1 MDPTQLGQWLQNSAL
16 SELLGNLVFGALFV
30 LLVLGAYYLIHIG
43 NSKVPESQKLKFDTG
58 QFKLIFFMVL
68 GALVLLW
75 ILARRALILSLLTP
89 FFIAG
94 VLAYALNPVVAY
106 LIRRK
111 FSRLQAVAA
120 LFVTLIVLLIVLS
133 MTLLPSLGNEIR
145 HLGEQ
150 LPQYSLQWYKQAES
164 WYNQRLSSFAF
175 LPDTLDQVTDFFG
188 LDFQTVS
195 NWLLQ
200 SLGSLMKSVSSLVSS
215 LVTLVTVPVLT
226 FYFMKDGDKIA
237 GSVKRSVP
245 PGSRQWVF
253 PLARQIDDVL
263 GGFIRGQLIVA
274 FFVGILS
281 GMVLL
286 LLGIDFALI
295 LGIVAG
301 VTNIIPYLGPFIG
314 AIPAVLMA
322 LLTSPL
328 QTLWVILA
336 FTVIQQVES
345 SVISPRIVGK
355 RVGLHPTLVILALL
369 MGGALW
375 GLVGLLIAVPTAA
388 VVRVLVLAVINW
400 FRERYPSFFEQ

>member
-1 MDPTQLGQWLQNSAL
+1 MDHAQLSQWLQNSTL
-16 SELLGNLVFGALFV
+16 SGFLGNLVIGALFIF
-30 LLVLGAYYLIHIG
+30 LALGAYYLIHIG
-43 NSKVPESQKLKFDTG
+43 NSKVPESRRLEFGAG
-58 QFKLIFFMVL
+58 QFKLIFFLVL
-68 GALVLLW
+68 GTLVLLW
-75 ILARRALILSLLTP
+75 IFSRRNLILSLLTP

-94 VLAYALNPVVAY
+94 VLAYALNPVVNY

-111 FSRLQAVAA
+111 LSRLQAVAV
-120 LFVTLIVLLIVLS
+120 LFMAMVVVLAVLS

-145 HLGEQ
+145 YLGEQ
-150 LPQYSLQWYKQAES
+150 LPHYSLQWYKQAES
-164 WYNQRLSSFAF
+164 WYNQRLSTFAF
-175 LPDTLDQVTDFFG
+175 LPGTLDQVTDFFG

-200 SLGSLMKSVSSLVSS
+200 SLGSLMKGFSSLVSS

-226 FYFMKDGDKIA
+226 FYFMKDGDLIA
-237 GSVKRSVP
+237 RSVKRAVP
-245 PGSRQWVF
+245 PESRQWAF
-253 PLARQIDDVL
+253 PLARQIDGVL

-274 FFVGILS
+274 LFVGVLS
-281 GMVLL
+281 GLALM

-314 AIPAVLMA
+314 AVPAVLMA

-336 FTVIQQVES
+336 FTIIQQVES

-369 MGGALW
+369 MGGALG

-388 VVRVLVLAVINW
+388 VIRVLTLAIVDW
-400 FRERYPSFFEQ
+400 FRRRYPSYFEQ

>member
-1 MDPTQLGQWLQNSAL
+1 MDATQLGQWLQNSAL
-16 SELLGNLVFGALFV
+16 SELLGNLVLGALFI
-30 LLVLGAYYLIHIG
+30 LLALGAYYLIHIG
-43 NSKVPESQKLKFDTG
+43 NSKVPEPRQLKFDTG

-68 GALVLLW
+68 GTLVVLW
-75 ILARRALILSLLTP
+75 IFARRALILSLLTP
-89 FFIAG
+89 FFISG

-106 LIRRK
+106 LVRRK
-111 FSRLQAVAA
+111 LSRLQAVAA
-120 LFVTLIVLLIVLS
+120 LFVTLIVLLVVLS
-133 MTLLPSLGNEIR
+133 MTLLPSLGSEIR

-164 WYNQRLSSFAF
+164 WYNQHLAAYAF
-175 LPDTLDQVTDFFG
+175 LPDNLDQVTDFFG

-200 SLGSLMKSVSSLVSS
+200 SLGSLMKGVSSLVSS

-245 PGSRQWVF
+245 PGSRQWML

-274 FFVGILS
+274 LFVGILS
-281 GMVLL
+281 GMALL

-301 VTNIIPYLGPFIG
+301 ITNIIPYLGPFIG
-314 AIPAVLMA
+314 AVPAVLMA

-369 MGGALW
+369 TGGALW
-375 GLVGLLIAVPTAA
+375 GLVGLLIAVPAAA
-388 VVRVLVLAVINW
+388 VVRVLILAIIGW